1 MSRFLEMKHIDVIV
15 KDDLARYG
23 GEYGIRDAG
32 LAESAVAAPTA
43 QFGGALLHAGP
54 VAQAAAYLFHI
65 CSNHPYLDGNKRVAL
80 ASALVFLDLHG
91 IEVYDRNDQLY
102 ELTMAIARSAV
113 TKEEATRRLEELGL
127 LQQHGDNT
135 GEHDAKRL

>member
-1 MSRFLEMKHIDVIV
+1 MSRFLEMKHIDVIL
-15 KDDLARYG
+15 KDQLARYG

-80 ASALVFLDLHG
+80 ASALVFLDLQG
-91 IEVYDRNDQLY
+91 IEVCDRNDQLY
-102 ELTMAIARSAV
+102 ELTMGIARSEV
-113 TKEEATRRLEELGL
+113 TKEEATRTLAELCEL
-127 LQQHGDNT
+127 PTHDNAK
-135 GEHDAKRL
+135 GEYDA